1 MALMNWFRN
10 QAEEYY
16 KKLSFVFLLLFIL
29 SFVVHFLAFLYH
41 FWCFAVEQQLVQ
53 NNNTIFRRKVQT
65 ELKLERTRI
74 REF

>member
-1 MALMNWFRN
+1 MNWIRN

-16 KKLSFVFLLLFIL
+16 KKLSFVFFSLFLL

-41 FWCFAVEQQLVQ
+41 FWCFAVEQQIVQ

-65 ELKLERTRI
+65 ELKLERKRI

>member
-1 MALMNWFRN
+1 MNWIRN

-16 KKLSFVFLLLFIL
+16 KKLSFVFFLLFLL

-41 FWCFAVEQQLVQ
+41 FWCFAVEQQIVQ

-65 ELKLERTRI
+65 ELKLERKRI